1 MIKYLFGVALLVG
14 WVVLAVINPLRPAES
29 DQQMRPSLIQATQ
42 PADVAPRLRQ
52 VAGELYFP
60 MTPYWG
66 SQELILSVAFEEL
79 DPVEHTA
86 SGVVKWH
93 TIDKASPSPQA
104 DEQQVEAAVTHVF
117 FGADASD
124 GDPASFVVVA
134 QVLAAEGNTTAARG
148 DYAYFW
154 LRDGGE
160 AQADAWGIFPYS
172 IEPRVDFFPYDR
184 SPASFGYFDAG
195 AVRVIDPQLPLVAKS
210 GDIVVEESRLD

>member
-29 DQQMRPSLIQATQ
+29 DQQVRPNLDQATQ
-42 PADVAPRLRQ
+42 PADAAPRLRQ
-52 VAGELYFP
+52 VAGELHFP
-60 MTPYWG
+60 GTPYWG
-66 SQELILSVAFEEL
+66 SQELILSVVLEEL

-93 TIDKASPSPQA
+93 TIDRVLSSPQD

-117 FGADASD
+117 FGADAPNADS
-124 GDPASFVVVA
+124 ASFVVVA

-195 AVRVIDPQLPLVAKS
+195 AVRVIDPQFPLVAEF
-210 GDIVVEESRLD
+210 GDIVVEESPVY